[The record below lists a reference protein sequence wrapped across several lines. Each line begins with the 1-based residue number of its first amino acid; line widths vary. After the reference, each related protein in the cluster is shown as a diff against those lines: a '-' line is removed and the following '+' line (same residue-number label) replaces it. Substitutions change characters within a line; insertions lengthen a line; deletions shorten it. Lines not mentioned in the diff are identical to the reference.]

1 MLYYQAHCLHIGMQ
15 DPGSLH
21 LCHDQTEHMASRVP
35 TEEDEKAQATMHE
48 LLWPG
53 LEEGYITST
62 DFLLPIT

>member
-1 MLYYQAHCLHIGMQ
+1 MQ